1 MLIPMV
7 LPRSSHG
14 AHGRAKVKKEYKHLR
29 GLYTTRK
36 RTTMDILAQMSE
48 GQGKRV
54 SELIEEIRL
63 ETDEEYGVAKDTF
76 PVLS

>member
-1 MLIPMV
+1 M
-7 LPRSSHG
+7 
-14 AHGRAKVKKEYKHLR
+14 KKEYKHLR

-36 RTTMDILAQMSE
+36 RTTMDLLAQMSE

-63 ETDEEYGVAKDTF
+63 ETDEEYGVGKDTF